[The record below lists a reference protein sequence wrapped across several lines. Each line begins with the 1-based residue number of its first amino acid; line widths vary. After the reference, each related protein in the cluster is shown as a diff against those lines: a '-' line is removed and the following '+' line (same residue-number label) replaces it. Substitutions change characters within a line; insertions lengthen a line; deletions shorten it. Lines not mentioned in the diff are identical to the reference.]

1 MKGKNASAPAFEC
14 RIPKVTLRH
23 QPQTEELMSALTIS
37 KSGTERMQELIAL
50 GQLPSSGGA
59 SAKVAPDASN
69 SQPNAAPA
77 TVLPTSMADLLK
89 LRDQSTDGKDDKD
102 DSSANQ
108 IQQQLVKLAADNALP
123 TSGNIINTQA

>member
-1 MKGKNASAPAFEC
+1 
-14 RIPKVTLRH
+14 
-23 QPQTEELMSALTIS
+23 
-37 KSGTERMQELIAL
+37 MQELIAL

-89 LRDQSTDGKDDKD
+89 LRDQSTDDKDDKD

>member
-1 MKGKNASAPAFEC
+1 
-14 RIPKVTLRH
+14 
-23 QPQTEELMSALTIS
+23 MSALTIS

-50 GQLPSSGGA
+50 GQLPSGGA

-89 LRDQSTDGKDDKD
+89 LRDQSTDDKDDKD